1 MNSPNALRRTT
12 LALAVLAGVLLGAP
26 ASAQVVGSE
35 GWAPATAA
43 GTTTA
48 EGYLVL
54 TNRGD
59 GQAKLLKIVSPVS
72 DRIMLH
78 RSSIDSNGVA
88 RMWPLA
94 KLEIAAGDSVRFAPH
109 GLSVTFLDLKSPFV
123 AGQRVPLQLT
133 FEGEPEITVM
143 LEVK

>member
-1 MNSPNALRRTT
+1 MNSPNTLRKTT

-35 GWAPATAA
+35 GWVQATAP
-43 GTTTA
+43 GTTSG
-48 EGYLVL
+48 EGYLIL
-54 TNRGD
+54 TNKGEE
-59 GQAKLLKIVSPVS
+59 QAKLLKIVSPVS

-78 RSSIDSNGVA
+78 RSSIDSNGVP

-94 KLEIAAGDSVRFAPH
+94 KLEIAPGDSVRFAPH
-109 GLSVTFLDLKSPFV
+109 GLSVTFMDLKAPLV